1 MTERKIKE
9 QETRITR
16 KKRNEIWSK
25 ARQSGRAR
33 LERLLSQS
41 WPRFSLVFPCHH
53 PGYISVIFRESH
65 SIISLSSVFYRL
77 ATDAPLPP
85 PRVSRPVSFR
95 SGPAKAG
102 QYVILA
108 VSLFLRTKAGSKLEK
123 PRHARNGRNPAA
135 FPPPFERNLG

>member
-1 MTERKIKE
+1 MALENSLVTERKIKE

-85 PRVSRPVSFR
+85 PCLAAGLISKWPGKSGTIRYISRIIISPYESWLEARKTETR
-95 SGPAKAG
+95 S
-102 QYVILA
+102 
-108 VSLFLRTKAGSKLEK
+108 
-123 PRHARNGRNPAA
+123 
-135 FPPPFERNLG
+135 